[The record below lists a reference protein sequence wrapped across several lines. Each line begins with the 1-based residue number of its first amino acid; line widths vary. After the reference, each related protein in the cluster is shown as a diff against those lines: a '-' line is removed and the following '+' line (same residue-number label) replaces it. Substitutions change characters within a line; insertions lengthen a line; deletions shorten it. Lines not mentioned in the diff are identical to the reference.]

1 MLKNY
6 LKTALRNILR
16 HKGFSFIN
24 LSGLAIGMSCCVIL
38 FLYIQSELSYD
49 RFHEKAGRIFRVI
62 SQSEG
67 NGEIDRFA
75 RTPAPLATALLND
88 FPEVEKAVR
97 LGRNSFHV
105 FYEEKR
111 FNEQVFFADQ
121 ELFDI
126 FTFPLKIG
134 DPKSALADPYSLI
147 ISEKA
152 AEKYFGKEDPI
163 GEILKLGDWL
173 DFKITGVLANI
184 PENSH
189 LRFDFLG
196 RFADYA
202 QRHFDQWGMG
212 NYYTYILASE
222 GFSIDAFNEKIPD
235 FIEKYRG
242 RDSRYIYKQRYY
254 LQAITRIHLH
264 SSLRGEISPNSD
276 IRHIAMF
283 SLVAFFILLI
293 ACFNYMNLS
302 TARVSVRSR
311 EVGLRKVI
319 GATKSQLVKQFMG
332 ETFFLTLISLVLSLL
347 LIELILPVFNVLAG
361 KRLEADY
368 FHNPVLIAFFAGIMI
383 SVGLI
388 SGSYPALFLSRFQ
401 PGRVIKGVL
410 GDKRK
415 NSLLRRTLV
424 ISQFAISITFIIAT
438 TLIFHQL
445 EFMKNKKLGFDK
457 EHVLMIPLHDKE
469 VLRKIETVKQEFLAD
484 INVVSVSASSFFPG
498 ERIWYQDY
506 WFEGMEEMNAPMIH
520 WIAADHDFIDTF
532 QIEILHGHNFS
543 KEFSSDSQNA
553 YVLNEAAVRE
563 IGWAEPLGM
572 QFEIIERGPVIG
584 VVKDFHFFS
593 LHQQIEP
600 LAMLIYPEGYDY
612 LSVRIRP
619 ESIPETLKFLGK
631 KWTEFSKTQPFEYS
645 FLDEDYDNLYKSET
659 RLTKIFSYIAILA
672 IFIASLGLFGLASFM
687 IERRTKEIGVR
698 KVLGASVSN
707 LFMALSKDFAYC
719 VLIANIIAWPAGY
732 YFMSRWLQNFAYR
745 IEIGYWVFIMA
756 ALTALGIAMLTVS
769 CQALK
774 AAVANP
780 MEVLR
785 NE

>member
-6 LKTALRNILR
+6 LKTAFRNILR
-16 HKGFSFIN
+16 HKGFSLIN
-24 LSGLAIGMSCCVIL
+24 LSGLAIGMACCVIL

-49 RFHEKAGRIFRVI
+49 RFHEKADRIFRVV
-62 SQSEG
+62 SQSERDG
-67 NGEIDRFA
+67 QPDRFA
-75 RTPAPLATALLND
+75 KTPAPLATALLND

-97 LGRNSFHV
+97 MSRNSFHV
-105 FYEEKR
+105 FYDEKR

-126 FTFPLKIG
+126 FSFPLKFG
-134 DPKSALADPYSLI
+134 DPESALADPYSLI
-147 ISEKA
+147 ISEKT

-163 GEILKLGDWL
+163 GEIIRLGDWQ

-202 QRHFDQWGMG
+202 RRHFDQWGIG
-212 NYYTYILASE
+212 NYYTYILVSE

-235 FIEKYRG
+235 FVEKYRG
-242 RDSRYIYKQRYY
+242 RDSRYVYKQRYD

-264 SSLRGEISPNSD
+264 SKLRGEVSPNSD
-276 IRHIAMF
+276 IRHIAIF

-302 TARVSVRSR
+302 TARGSIRSR

-319 GATKSQLVKQFMG
+319 GATKSQLINQFMG
-332 ETFFLTLISLVLSLL
+332 EMFVLSFISLVLSLL
-347 LIELILPVFNVLAG
+347 LIELIMPIFNDLAG
-361 KRLEADY
+361 KQLEADY

-383 SVGLI
+383 AVGLI

-401 PGRVIKGVL
+401 PSRVIKGVL
-410 GDKRK
+410 GDKK
-415 NSLLRRTLV
+415 NALLRRILV

-438 TLIFHQL
+438 ALIFYQL
-445 EFMKNKKLGFDK
+445 EFMKTKKLGFDK

-469 VLRKIETVKQEFLAD
+469 VLQKIETVKQEFLAD
-484 INVVSVSASSFFPG
+484 PNVISASASSFFPG
-498 ERIWYQDY
+498 EKIWYQNY
-506 WFEGMEEMNAPMIH
+506 WFEGAEEMNAPMIH
-520 WIAADHDFIDTF
+520 WIAADHDFIDTY
-532 QIEILHGHNFS
+532 QIEILQGRNFS

-553 YVLNEAAVRE
+553 YILNEAAVKE
-563 IGWAEPLGM
+563 IGWSEPLGM

-612 LSVRIRP
+612 ISVRIRP
-619 ESIPETLKFLGK
+619 EQIPATLRFLGK
-631 KWTEFSKTQPFEYS
+631 KWAEFSKTQPFEYS
-645 FLDEDYDNLYKSET
+645 FLDEDYDFLYKSET

-672 IFIASLGLFGLASFM
+672 VFIASLGLFGLASFV
-687 IERRTKEIGVR
+687 IERRTKEIGIR
-698 KVLGASVSN
+698 KVLGASVSS
-707 LFMALSKDFAYC
+707 LFMALSKDFAFC
-719 VLIANIIAWPAGY
+719 VLVANIIAWPAVY
-732 YFMSRWLQNFAYR
+732 YFISRWLQNFAYR
-745 IEIGYWVFIMA
+745 IEIGYWVFLMA
-756 ALTALGIAMLTVS
+756 AFFAMGIALLTVS
-769 CQALK
+769 YQALK

-780 MEVLR
+780 VEVLR